1 MTEEEKNDK
10 LEKKCFDFLIFF
22 FNLIIFSGFDSNLA
36 FFCCSF
42 SLVFVY

>member
-1 MTEEEKNDK
+1 MTNWKRSV
-10 LEKKCFDFLIFF
+10 LIFF
-22 FNLIIFSGFDSNLA
+22 FFYLIIFSGFYSNLA

>member
-10 LEKKCFDFLIFF
+10 LEKKCFDFDFF

>member
-10 LEKKCFDFLIFF
+10 LEKKCFDFFVF
-22 FNLIIFSGFDSNLA
+22 YLIIFSGFDSNLA

>member
-1 MTEEEKNDK
+1 MTEEKKNDK
-10 LEKKCFDFLIFF
+10 LEKKCFDFFF
-22 FNLIIFSGFDSNLA
+22 YLIIFSGFDSNLA

>member
-10 LEKKCFDFLIFF
+10 LEKKCFDFFLFF
-22 FNLIIFSGFDSNLA
+22 YLIIFSGFDSNLA